1 MFHDLPHWAFKLL
14 GSLLGAAVLF
24 LLLSLSHIPS
34 AAHGDSQLALVHT
47 TDTTLVPTLSCRFS
61 STAPPTCGADSP
73 STSAVTPPCKP

>member
-34 AAHGDSQLALVHT
+34 SAHGGQPAGGYHRRHYPHV
-47 TDTTLVPTLSCRFS
+47 
-61 STAPPTCGADSP
+61 
-73 STSAVTPPCKP
+73 

>member
-34 AAHGDSQLALVHT
+34 VAHGDSQLAVSHAA
-47 TDTTLVPTLSCRFS
+47 DTTPVPTSDWLSLIHI
-61 STAPPTCGADSP
+61 
-73 STSAVTPPCKP
+73 